1 MKRSAQLALVV
12 VLASLT
18 SASCELEVPLGRLPP
33 DTRQIRSLSGTGPL
47 DILVV
52 VDNSGSMAEEQAQL
66 ARAMYKD
73 ECPIQGLNAVPEQLQ
88 NPDGELLAELEEL
101 CGFAQILAA
110 YERDFRVGVITTD
123 VDACDNFVPDAQ
135 GGEAWGFRPQRGCL
149 QPVPSTGQKVI
160 TRDDFNITEKFVE
173 LIGAIGNYGSPFER
187 GFDAADLFLRGETF
201 VDECE
206 GDLEQLRRPNVD
218 LLIVFVT
225 DEDDCSHS
233 DGAGGFDD
241 ETLTTCGRGESLVT
255 EHNPATCYSNLD
267 ELVPV
272 STYADRFRAHAGEGA
287 LRVLAVGGAVPSNAD
302 DVDAPHAAAGCFVA
316 ADGAIDSTCF
326 ANGGVSQFNAPGQPC
341 GEDTAA
347 DRGGLACCTA
357 EAATRY
363 EDLVAQVD
371 GSIRSICAGEY
382 VSAFSR
388 ALE

>member
-1 MKRSAQLALVV
+1 MKRPVLALAFATFA
-12 VLASLT
+12 LS
-18 SASCELEVPLGRLPP
+18 SCELEVPIGRLPP
-33 DTRQIRSLSGTGPL
+33 DTQTIRSLSGTGPL

-66 ARAMYKD
+66 ARAMYKE

-88 NPDGELLAELEEL
+88 NPDGELLEELEEL

-110 YERDFRVGVITTD
+110 YEREFRVGVITTD
-123 VDACDNFVPDAQ
+123 VDACDNFVPAAQ
-135 GGEAWGFRPQRGCL
+135 GGEEWGHRPQRGCL

-187 GFDAADLFLRGETF
+187 GLDAADVFLRGETF
-201 VDECE
+201 VEECE
-206 GDLEQLRRPNVD
+206 GDLEQFRRPNAD

-225 DEDDCSHS
+225 DEDDCSHD
-233 DGAGGFDD
+233 DGAGGYDN
-241 ETLTTCGRGESLVT
+241 ETLEVCGPDDSLVT
-255 EHNPATCYSNLD
+255 EHNPSDCYSNIN

-272 STYADRFRAHAGEGA
+272 STYADRFRAHAGEGG
-287 LRVLAVGGAVPSNAD
+287 LRVLAVGGAVPTNPD
-302 DVDAPHAAAGCFVA
+302 DNDAPHAAAGCFVTA
-316 ADGAIDSTCF
+316 EGAIDSTCF
-326 ANGGVSQFNAPGQPC
+326 ANGGISQFNGPGQPC

-347 DRGGLACCTA
+347 ERGGLACCTA

-371 GSIRSICAGEY
+371 GSIRSICAGDY